1 MDGGSFYGQ
10 GVSLSRSSVPGM
22 SYPFLLYRTSTRP
35 PPTRA
40 AGAPFCES
48 RFSDISFAQKLDQV
62 VSLVREQANETAT
75 IREELSALRSE
86 MNEIRQNSNFLTE
99 SVSSSNS
106 STPVNVTKKIP
117 AELSVSCQ
125 PVLS

>member
-1 MDGGSFYGQ
+1 MNCCKDGWWF
-10 GVSLSRSSVPGM
+10 VLRSGGA
-22 SYPFLLYRTSTRP
+22 

-40 AGAPFCES
+40 AGAPFWES

-62 VSLVREQANETAT
+62 VSLVREQVNETAT

-117 AELSVSCQ
+117 AELSASCQ